1 MNGFRFELK
10 DIKTSV
16 SATLKAKCVGDIL
29 LKVIKI
35 ISMQ

>member
-1 MNGFRFELK
+1 MNGFKFELK

-16 SATLKAKCVGDIL
+16 SAALKAKCVGDIL

-35 ISMQ
+35 TSMQ